1 MSEHT
6 FVMPKDTVN
15 AVVQWLYRHDIERTH
30 TSYVYDSFYHKGAD
44 IRKDPAFRGIRVYI
58 TSDELAIM
66 FKLMFGEQ
74 IKENCTRA
82 NDSGGYFGFR
92 F

>member
-1 MSEHT
+1 MSEHQ
-6 FVMPKDTVN
+6 FVMPKDSVN
-15 AVVQWLYRHDIERTH
+15 EVVQWLYRHDIDRLN
-30 TSYVYDSFYHKGAD
+30 TSYVYGSFYTPGSD

-66 FKLMFGEQ
+66 FKLLFGER
-74 IKENCTRA
+74 IREGCTRA